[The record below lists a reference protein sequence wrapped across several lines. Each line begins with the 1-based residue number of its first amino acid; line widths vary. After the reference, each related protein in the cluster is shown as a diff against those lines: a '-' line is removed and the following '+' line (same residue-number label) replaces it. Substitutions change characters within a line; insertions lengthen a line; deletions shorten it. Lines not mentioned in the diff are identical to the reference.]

1 MEMLATFM
9 REGGV
14 FMYLILAVSM
24 IGVAIAVE
32 RAICLFFKYSADA
45 DTLWRKIS
53 KAIAD
58 NNIEGARSFCRG
70 HAAPIARVFDKA
82 LQSCGKDERE
92 IQTAVDE
99 VSLEVIP

>member
-24 IGVAIAVE
+24 IGAAITVE
-32 RAICLFFKYSADA
+32 RAICLFFKYSVDA
-45 DTLWRKIS
+45 DVLWKKIS

-58 NNIEGARSFCRG
+58 NNIESARSFCRN
-70 HAAPIARVFDKA
+70 HEAPMARVFDKA
-82 LQSCGKDERE
+82 LQH
-92 IQTAVDE
+92 
-99 VSLEVIP
+99 